1 MKFNDLN
8 EALGEVLAEKQ
19 KTEYSKKEQQII
31 HLLKP
36 GKNILCYTQHDHE
49 LLFAEMVVSFSKAS
63 TMLEG
68 SPRVLWFS
76 SNTDAVREIKK
87 QFADY
92 FRRTE
97 VTLELADDK
106 GKIIEQRNA
115 IFEGS
120 EWLVGNPK
128 RLLELYNQNGFHV
141 NQLKL
146 VIIDQFDT
154 ICKDAMALQ
163 AIRRIAESLPKCQY
177 AFFASGK
184 HARIEPFCQEIC
196 NFYETVHLD

>member
-1 MKFNDLN
+1 MKFIDLN
-8 EALGEVLAEKQ
+8 EALGEVLAEKN
-19 KTEYSKKEQQII
+19 KTNYSDKEAQII
-31 HLLKP
+31 QLLKP
-36 GKNILCYTQHDHE
+36 GKNVLCYTQHDHE
-49 LLFAEMVVSFSKAS
+49 LLFAEMVTSFSKAS

-68 SPRVLWFS
+68 SPRVLWFTS
-76 SNTDAVREIKK
+76 DTNSAREIKK
-87 QFADY
+87 QFGDY
-92 FRRTE
+92 FRRTD

-115 IFEGS
+115 IFDGT

-146 VIIDQFDT
+146 IIIDQFDT

-177 AFFASGK
+177 AFFAAGK
-184 HARIEPFCQEIC
+184 HPKTEPFCEEIC
-196 NFYETVHLD
+196 TFYETVHLD

>member
-1 MKFNDLN
+1 MKFIDLN
-8 EALGEVLAEKQ
+8 EALGEVLAEKN
-19 KTEYSKKEQQII
+19 KTDYSEKESQII
-31 HLLKP
+31 QLLKP
-36 GKNILCYTQHDHE
+36 GKNVLCYTQHDQE
-49 LLFAEMVVSFSKAS
+49 LLFAEMVTSFSKAS

-68 SPRVLWFS
+68 SPRVLWFTS
-76 SNTDAVREIKK
+76 DTTSARDIKK
-87 QFADY
+87 QFGDY

-115 IFEGS
+115 IFDGS

-146 VIIDQFDT
+146 IIIDHFDS

-184 HARIEPFCQEIC
+184 HARIEPFCEEIC